1 MLLAVDAGE
10 LFQVVWVGLLA
21 GVGITAAYS
30 FVVLGSGGYAEARRA
45 GRGGAA
51 FGWAVVA
58 VVAFAVFALGLA
70 YGVHIMLN
78 K

>member
-1 MLLAVDAGE
+1 MLFAVDAGE

-21 GVGITAAYS
+21 GVGITGAYS
-30 FVVLGSGGYAEARRA
+30 FVVLGTGSYAEARRA

-58 VVAFAVFALGLA
+58 IVAFAVFVLGLV
-70 YGVHIMLN
+70 YGVSVMLN